1 MKLKSFLFPTIY
13 SALCIISISVAFYG
27 GHSKYIN
34 TISIISWLL
43 IIPFCVMA
51 MVYAKKTMY
60 AGNIGGRDAV
70 KEGLTFIVLSTLILV
85 IFQSAFF
92 TLGFKDY
99 KINFIQ
105 TYGVELAKAQI
116 TSGHLKI
123 TAAEIPNLIQQE
135 IEQIT
140 LFKECTSIV
149 FKNLFLGTITAIV
162 TAVTIR
168 GNFKF

>member
-1 MKLKSFLFPTIY
+1 MKLKSFLFPIIY
-13 SALCIISISVAFYG
+13 SAICIVSTSIAFYG

-34 TISIISWLL
+34 TISIIGWLL

-51 MVYAKKTMY
+51 MVYAKKTQF
-60 AGNIGGRDAV
+60 NNLIGGKDAV
-70 KEGLTFIVLSTLILV
+70 KEGFKFIVFSTLFLV
-85 IFQSAFF
+85 IFQALFF
-92 TLGFKDY
+92 TLDFKAY

-116 TSGHLKI
+116 TSGHLKL
-123 TAAEIPNLIQQE
+123 TAAEIPKLIQQE

-168 GNFKF
+168 GKFKF